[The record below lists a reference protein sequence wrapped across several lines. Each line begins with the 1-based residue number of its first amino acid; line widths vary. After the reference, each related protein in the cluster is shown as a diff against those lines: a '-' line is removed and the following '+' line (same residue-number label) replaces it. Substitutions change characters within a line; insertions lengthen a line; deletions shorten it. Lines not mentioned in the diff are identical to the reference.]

1 MVLISFYVISS
12 FLIDNLFSFIKG
24 DGDCS
29 VSKRLAET
37 RPYGPNFT
45 IEKIECR
52 NHLLRNYGTK
62 LAMVGKNTKYPI
74 HLRKHILNNAKRFRS
89 AITKAIDYRN
99 ELKQQSKYQKVSGRL
114 LLRTFINKNTCN
126 TIK

>member
-1 MVLISFYVISS
+1 M
-12 FLIDNLFSFIKG
+12 
-24 DGDCS
+24 
-29 VSKRLAET
+29 AET

-62 LAMVGKNTKYPI
+62 LAMIGKNTKYPT

-89 AITKAIDYRN
+89 AITKAIDHRN
-99 ELKQQSKYQKVSGRL
+99 NLKQQTKYQKVVGRL
-114 LLRTFINKNTCN
+114 LSPT
-126 TIK
+126 